1 MLEINYDGK
10 NDSRS
15 YSTTKVHKYLSE
27 KLFNTNVCVCN
38 AQQNYL
44 KQYDITLTQF
54 NALRI
59 LRGQFPAHC
68 SINLLKERMLDKMSD
83 VSRLVQRLKKA
94 GYVLHKK
101 SKEDKRNVQVK
112 ISKKGLDLLETIDKD
127 IHIFDAPFNELE
139 EAELNQLVALL
150 EKLIV

>member
-1 MLEINYDGK
+1 MMAKTIQEAIVQQKFISIYQ
-10 NDSRS
+10 RS
-15 YSTTKVHKYLSE
+15 YLTLMFVS
-27 KLFNTNVCVCN
+27 NQVCN

-44 KQYDITLTQF
+44 KQFDITLTQF

-112 ISKKGLDLLETIDKD
+112 ISKKGLELLEIIDKD

-150 EKLIV
+150 EKLII